1 MSRAYRIAV
10 LPGDGVG
17 PEVVDAAVRVLKA
30 VEEAVGGF
38 RLNLLY
44 GEAGYN
50 CIEKYG
56 TNIPSQTIEMLKG
69 TDACLKGP
77 MTTPEEPGAPPS
89 AAVTIRKLFRLYA
102 NVRPCRSLPGVPS
115 IKPNIDLV
123 VVRENTEGLYFGR
136 EFEVSKG
143 VGVAMRVITERA
155 SKKVAKL
162 AFEIASK
169 RRKRLTCIHKRNIL
183 RVTDGIFRNSVFEV
197 AEEYPDVEVEEVHVD
212 AAAMRLIKEPER
224 FDVIVAPNLYGDII
238 SDEAA
243 QLVGGLGVAPG
254 ANIGDGYAMFEPV
267 HGSAPKYAGQNKVNP
282 TAMILSAKMMMEY
295 LGEAEA
301 AGLMERAVIE
311 VLKEGKVRTY
321 DLGGDSTTQEVG
333 EAVALKVLE
342 IGS

>member
-1 MSRAYRIAV
+1 
-10 LPGDGVG
+10 
-17 PEVVDAAVRVLKA
+17 
-30 VEEAVGGF
+30 
-38 RLNLLY
+38 
-44 GEAGYN
+44 
-50 CIEKYG
+50 
-56 TNIPSQTIEMLKG
+56 
-69 TDACLKGP
+69 

-89 AAVTIRKLFRLYA
+89 AAVTIRKLFKLYA

-143 VGVAMRVITERA
+143 FGVAMRVITERA

-282 TAMILSAKMMMEY
+282 IAMILSAKMMMEY

-321 DLGGDSTTQEVG
+321 DLGGDSTTKEVG

-342 IGS
+342 SGS

>member
-1 MSRAYRIAV
+1 MYRIAV

-17 PEVVDAAVRVLKA
+17 PEVVRAAVRVIEA
-30 VEEAVGGF
+30 VERVVGGL
-38 RLNLLY
+38 RLHLLY

-50 CIEKYG
+50 CIGKYG
-56 TNIPSQTIEMLKG
+56 TNLPPQTIEMLKG

-102 NVRPCRSLPGVPS
+102 NVRPCKSLLGVPS

-136 EFEVSKG
+136 EFEVSSG
-143 VGVAMRVITERA
+143 IGVAMRIITERA
-155 SKKVAKL
+155 SKKVARL
-162 AFEIASK
+162 AFQIASK
-169 RRKRLTCIHKRNIL
+169 RRRHLTCVHKRNIL
-183 RVTDGIFRNSVFEV
+183 RVTDGIFRNAIFEV
-197 AEEYPDVEVEEVHVD
+197 ADEYPEVEVDEVHVD
-212 AAAMRLIKEPER
+212 AMAMRLIKEPER

-254 ANIGDGYAMFEPV
+254 ANIGDDYAMFEPV
-267 HGSAPKYAGQNKVNP
+267 HGSAPKYTGQNKVNP
-282 TAMILSAKMMMEY
+282 MATILSAKMMMDY
-295 LGEAEA
+295 LGEVEA
-301 AGLMERAVIE
+301 ADLIERAVTK
-311 VLKEGKVRTY
+311 VLKEGRVRTY

-333 EAVALKVLE
+333 EAVASKVLE
-342 IGS
+342 ASP